1 MSDVIRFTVD
11 GPPVPKG
18 RPRVYNGVA
27 VTPPRTVAY
36 EEAVGY
42 AALAARTWDAPTD
55 KPVSVVA
62 WFYMPNHRRVDVDN
76 LVKSLLDGL
85 SGVLYEDDG
94 QVVRIEAVKMVDRD
108 NPRAEVCVRE
118 LEEHDGYNAC

>member
-1 MSDVIRFTVD
+1 MTETRFTVD
-11 GPPVPKG
+11 GPSVPKA

-27 VTPPRTVAY
+27 VTPPRTKAY
-36 EEAVGY
+36 EAAVGY

-62 WFYMPNHRRVDVDN
+62 WFYMPNRRRVDVDN
-76 LVKSLLDGL
+76 LQKAIADGAE
-85 SGVLYEDDG
+85 GILYENDN
-94 QVVRIEAVKMVDRD
+94 QIIHFEAVKMVDRD

-118 LEEHDGYNAC
+118 LEEKER